1 MLERTLNARFP
12 PRSTVFLSLPPHPH
26 RRFINYSSPP
36 RTRCHIP
43 LRHVAPLVYRSS
55 NFDNSPPTCLAR
67 TNILRRKLDNFSPT
81 TLVTQHFVI
90 QNSLSLSPS
99 GLIARNSVGFGDHE
113 RHCISMYLNIVI
125 PSWSMERK
133 EVRRGLGYLPR
144 DILLVG
150 NAGFSFLEEVPERGS
165 SEMESSIA
173 RRTFQSC
180 DTDYQTSPEEGFQCW
195 KREESL
201 ALRVEARAEAGGR
214 RRSVSVIHGQW
225 AEYLFGSPF
234 HRVPRSFRF
243 MIDLSTVPFGSKPA
257 AWIETTNGNFSPRI
271 ISQQRDV

>member
-1 MLERTLNARFP
+1 MLERTLNARLP

-90 QNSLSLSPS
+90 QNSLSLSPCPS

-201 ALRVEARAEAGGR
+201 ALRVEARAEAGGMTTIGISDSWPMGR
-214 RRSVSVIHGQW
+214 VFIWIAISPSSALLSLYDRFIDRSLRIEASCLDRNNEW
-225 AEYLFGSPF
+225 KL
-234 HRVPRSFRF
+234 
-243 MIDLSTVPFGSKPA
+243 LSS
-257 AWIETTNGNFSPRI
+257 NN
-271 ISQQRDV
+271 